1 MGALYYERKTCRMC
15 LSEDLQMAMPLKP
28 TPIGDKYLPPER
40 GEESRE
46 LVPLDLLLCGQCGNM
61 QTGAIID
68 PDVIYGHYLSRPS
81 AVNPALSGAYKEYA
95 ESVVERYELSKD
107 DLVVEMG
114 SNDGAFLNF
123 YKRLGIPILGIDPA
137 QNLAAAAAKIGVETI
152 ATFFT
157 EKVGGEIREKHG
169 PASVFI
175 ANFVFANIDDLDD
188 VVLGIRTLLAE
199 DGVFICETNYRVD
212 VFQKFLIETI
222 NHEHLTY
229 YAVKSLQ
236 KYFARHA
243 MELINVEHVPSKGG
257 SLRFTV
263 QHQGGPRAVDPSVQG
278 HIDNEEALGLY
289 DLGFYQAHI
298 DKIESVKNEL
308 GQRLE
313 EFKVQGKTFAGYG
326 TSIGATILIYQLGFG
341 EYLKFLVDDD
351 PYRQGLVS
359 PGFHIPVVSAQGLA
373 DEDPGYVL
381 ILAPLYAEPIMNKNQ
396 DYIDRAGHF
405 INVWPEVKIY

>member
-15 LSEDLQMAMPLKP
+15 LSEDLQMAMPLNP
-28 TPIGDKYLPPER
+28 TPIGDKYLPPEK
-40 GEESRE
+40 GEESRD

-68 PDVIYGHYLSRPS
+68 PEVIYGHYLSRPS
-81 AVNPALSGAYKEYA
+81 AVNPTLTGAYKEYA
-95 ESVVERYELSKD
+95 ESVVERNNLGKD

-123 YKRLGIPILGIDPA
+123 YKGLGIPVLGVDPA
-137 QNLAAAAAKIGVETI
+137 QNLAAAATEIGVETI
-152 ATFFT
+152 ATFFS
-157 EKVGGEIREKHG
+157 EKVGGEVREKHG

-188 VVLGIRTLLAE
+188 VVKGIRALLAD
-199 DGVFICETNYRVD
+199 DGVFMCESNYRID

-229 YAVKSLQ
+229 FAVKPLQ
-236 KYFARHA
+236 TFFARHE

-263 QHQGGPRAVDPSVQG
+263 QHQGGSRAVDSSVKE
-278 HIDNEEALGLY
+278 HIDKEEALGLY
-289 DLGFYQAHI
+289 DLAFYQGHI

-308 GQRLE
+308 RQLME
-313 EFKVQGKTFAGYG
+313 EFKGQGKTFAGYG
-326 TSIGATILIYQLGFG
+326 TSIGATILIYQLGLG

-359 PGFHIPVVSAQGLA
+359 PGYHIPVVSAQALA
-373 DEDPGYVL
+373 DEKPEYVL

-396 DYIDRAGHF
+396 DYIDRGGHF
-405 INVWPEVKIY
+405 VNIWPEVKVY